1 MCSLNVLIDTNSL
14 TVSPEKKFFSGLFF
28 QIQNCM
34 FSFSVYHIQDQE
46 SQVQMAA
53 EVFSNTDSL
62 GFSQT

>member
-14 TVSPEKKFFSGLFF
+14 TVSPEKKVF
-28 QIQNCM
+28 QWFIFPNSKL